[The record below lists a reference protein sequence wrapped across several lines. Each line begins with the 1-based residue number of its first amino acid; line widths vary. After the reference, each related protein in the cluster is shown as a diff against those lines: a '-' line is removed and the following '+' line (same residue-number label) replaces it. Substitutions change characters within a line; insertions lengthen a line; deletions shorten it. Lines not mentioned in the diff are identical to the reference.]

1 MHDLHHALRHSDK
14 SIFNSL
20 LIINDHQ
27 RRLLEKALNFSGGMS
42 VIVRNSAEIKHCVT
56 FCRTQEEFLN
66 IRIKGRRTYPAD
78 QLLSL
83 RIVVQFTD
91 IRFTARRLI
100 NRRINFRRIRLLLI
114 SCTGQNIRQQFI
126 NFCRDEACQGDIKIS
141 ID

>member
-1 MHDLHHALRHSDK
+1 MHDLHHALRHPDK

-27 RRLLEKALNFSGGMS
+27 RRLLEKTLNFRGGVS
-42 VIVRNSAEIKHCVT
+42 VIVRNSAEIKHRVT

-66 IRIKGRRTYPAD
+66 IRLKGRRTYPAD
-78 QLLSL
+78 QLLSF

-114 SCTGQNIRQQFI
+114 SCNLRPLSTDCPNRWV
-126 NFCRDEACQGDIKIS
+126 S
-141 ID
+141 P